1 MMFLVSAVQTLSF
14 VIAGNL
20 ILGIKGMTLTY
31 WIILFSSSCLANL
44 IGLNISSAF
53 NSAAT
58 IYVLIPFIIIPQLL
72 FSGVLVRF
80 DSLHRKEGTS
90 IEYVPILGDLMP
102 ARWAYEALATEQF
115 KNNRFERNFFRY
127 DMEISQNTWYATFL
141 VNELKKDLRRCR
153 IYNDSS
159 GFGEI
164 VANNFGKLTRYIRFL
179 SEEAGFD
186 PPPEAL
192 ISSLNSKRFDS
203 AVAGKTEQLLD
214 SLAHRFNSIRKVN
227 SAKKESVTL
236 ALAEKMGEDEFLVL
250 QDDNTNKRLR
260 EIVLDEFTTQRI
272 IPAREKYIQKFEPA
286 YMKPVSGNGRAHFYA
301 PYKKIGDSQI
311 ETFLFN
317 ILVLWFVSLILYLVL
332 YFKVLNRIFNSGLST
347 RIFPKKQAETTAA

>member
-1 MMFLVSAVQTLSF
+1 
-14 VIAGNL
+14 
-20 ILGIKGMTLTY
+20 MTLTY

-72 FSGVLVRF
+72 FSGVLVKF

-90 IEYVPILGDLMP
+90 IEYVPVLGDLMP

-115 KNNRFERNFFRY
+115 KNNRFGRNFFSY
-127 DMEISQNTWYATFL
+127 EMEISQNTWYSSFL
-141 VNELKKDLRRCR
+141 INELRNDLRICR
-153 IYNDSS
+153 NYNDSS
-159 GFGEI
+159 RFGEI
-164 VANNFGKLTRYIRFL
+164 VANNFGKLTNYIRFL

-186 PPPEAL
+186 PPPEEL
-192 ISSLNSKRFDS
+192 ISSLNSQGFDS
-203 AVAGKTEQLLD
+203 TVAGKTEQMLD
-214 SLAHRFNSIRKVN
+214 SLAHRFNSIRKIN
-227 SAKKESVTL
+227 LAKKESVTL
-236 ALAEKMGEDEFLVL
+236 ALVDKIGKKAFLEL

-260 EIVLDEFTTQRI
+260 EIVLDEFTTKRI
-272 IPAREKYIQKFEPA
+272 IETREKYIQKFEPA

-301 PYKKIGDSQI
+301 PYKKIGDRHI

-317 ILVLWFVSLILYLVL
+317 ILVLWLVSLILYLVL
-332 YFKVLNRIFNSGLST
+332 YFKVLTRIFNSGLST
-347 RIFPKKQAETTAA
+347 RIFSKRQAETISA